1 MTSANLDLNYCESL
15 QTVDGLSNLPNLAS
29 LNLNFCGSLRN
40 IDIVANLPNLSN
52 LNLSFLYI
60 NHTNAAGEDIF
71 TTRAEVAAYQE
82 EIRKSMK

>member
-15 QTVDGLSNLPNLAS
+15 QTVDGLS
-29 LNLNFCGSLRN
+29 
-40 IDIVANLPNLSN
+40 NLPNLSN